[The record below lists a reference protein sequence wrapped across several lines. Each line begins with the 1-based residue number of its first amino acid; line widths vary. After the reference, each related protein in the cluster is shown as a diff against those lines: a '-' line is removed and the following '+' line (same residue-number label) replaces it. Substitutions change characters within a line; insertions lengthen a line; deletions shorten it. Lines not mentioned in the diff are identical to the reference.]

1 MTDQRQL
8 TQGPISRQ
16 LIALSAPLLAGNIL
30 QQLYN
35 TVDAVI
41 VGRFVGD
48 SAFAAIGVAGAVMN
62 LFLFL
67 ISGGC
72 DGVGALLSQ
81 FYGGGGRKN
90 LSPGVLPV
98 RRVRRGGVAGADR
111 SGTAGPSGAAAAAP
125 DPARRGW

>member
-41 VGRFVGD
+41 VGWFVGD
-48 SAFAAIGVAGAVMN
+48 
-62 LFLFL
+62 
-67 ISGGC
+67 GGLG
-72 DGVGALLSQ
+72 DE
-81 FYGGGGRKN
+81 
-90 LSPGVLPV
+90 PV
-98 RRVRRGGVAGADR
+98 PVSHQR
-111 SGTAGPSGAAAAAP
+111 
-125 DPARRGW
+125 WL

>member
-41 VGRFVGD
+41 VGWFVGE
-48 SAFAAIGVAGAVMN
+48 
-62 LFLFL
+62 
-67 ISGGC
+67 
-72 DGVGALLSQ
+72 
-81 FYGGGGRKN
+81 GGGLGDE
-90 LSPGVLPV
+90 PV
-98 RRVRRGGVAGADR
+98 PVSHQR
-111 SGTAGPSGAAAAAP
+111 
-125 DPARRGW
+125 WL

>member
-41 VGRFVGD
+41 VGWFVG
-48 SAFAAIGVAGAVMN
+48 
-62 LFLFL
+62 
-67 ISGGC
+67 
-72 DGVGALLSQ
+72 
-81 FYGGGGRKN
+81 
-90 LSPGVLPV
+90 
-98 RRVRRGGVAGADR
+98 
-111 SGTAGPSGAAAAAP
+111 
-125 DPARRGW
+125 

>member
-98 RRVRRGGVAGADR
+98 RRVRRGRTGLLR
-111 SGTAGPSGAAAAAP
+111 
-125 DPARRGW
+125 